1 MPETLSPV
9 VSVTPP
15 APGAAAAVPAA
26 GAPLR
31 APLRFEPLFMERVWG
46 GRHLETLFG
55 KKLPPNARIGESW
68 ELVDREEAQSVV
80 HDGPLRGQTLHELW
94 TGPRREEIFGPG
106 WPDSP
111 RFPLL
116 VKILDAQDRLS
127 IQVHPPESVAA
138 ELHGEPKTEM
148 WYLAHAEPTAELYAG
163 LEDDGVTRERFA
175 AALEKGDAAALVH
188 RLPVRAGDA
197 MFIPSGRLHAI
208 GTGNVIIEI
217 QQNSDTTYR
226 VFDWNRVGL
235 DGKLRT
241 LHVAESL
248 CAIDFQDVRPGLQ
261 PAPEAARGVVAEC
274 PYFRVEKWNLSEA
287 RTALADTGER
297 GAIFT
302 CLSGALE
309 CMGERFRPGD
319 FFLVPAVLAD
329 AASLTPKSPDTA
341 VLRTTVP

>member
-1 MPETLSPV
+1 MPKTSSPK
-9 VSVTPP
+9 
-15 APGAAAAVPAA
+15 APAA
-26 GAPLR
+26 PVSTVGGTPLR

-46 GRHLETLFG
+46 GRHLESLYG
-55 KKLPPNARIGESW
+55 KKLPPNTRIGESW

-80 HDGPLRGQTLHELW
+80 HDGPLRGHTLHELW

-127 IQVHPPESVAA
+127 IQVHPPADVAA

-148 WYLAHAEPTAELYAG
+148 WYFAHTDPGAEVYAG
-163 LEDDGVTRERFA
+163 LENEDTTRERFA
-175 AALEKGDAAALVH
+175 EALEQGNAAGLVH
-188 RLPVRAGDA
+188 RLPVNAGDV
-197 MFIPSGRLHAI
+197 MFIPSGRLHAV

-235 DGKLRT
+235 DGKPRA

-248 CAIDFQDVRPGLQ
+248 RSIRFDDVRPALQ
-261 PAPEAARGVVAEC
+261 PPPETVQGLVAEC
-274 PYFRVEKWNLSEA
+274 PYFRVEKWTLNGGT
-287 RTALADTGER
+287 RTALSDTGGR

-302 CLSGALE
+302 CLSGAIE
-309 CMGERFRPGD
+309 CMGERYRPGD

-329 AASLTPKSPDTA
+329 AASVAPKSPDTT
-341 VLRTTVP
+341 VLRTTTP

>member
-1 MPETLSPV
+1 MPKTLSPV
-9 VSVTPP
+9 APVTPP
-15 APGAAAAVPAA
+15 AVAPATGA
-26 GAPLR
+26 APLR

-46 GRHLETLFG
+46 GRHLESLFG
-55 KKLPPNARIGESW
+55 KKLPPNTRIGESW

-94 TGPRREEIFGPG
+94 TGPHREEIFGPG

-127 IQVHPPESVAA
+127 IQVHPPDAVAA

-148 WYLAHAEPTAELYAG
+148 WYLAHTDPAAELYAG
-163 LEDDGVTRERFA
+163 LENEGVTRERFA

-188 RLPVRAGDA
+188 RLPVKAGDA

-235 DGKLRT
+235 DGKPRT

-248 CAIDFQDVRPGLQ
+248 QAIDFQDVRPGLQ
-261 PAPEAARGVVAEC
+261 PAPETADGVVAEC
-274 PYFRVEKWNLSEA
+274 PYFRVEKWNLTEA
-287 RTALADTGER
+287 RTALSNTGER

-302 CLSGALE
+302 CLSGSLE

-329 AASLTPKSPDTA
+329 AASLAPKSPDTA
-341 VLRTTVP
+341 VLRTTYP